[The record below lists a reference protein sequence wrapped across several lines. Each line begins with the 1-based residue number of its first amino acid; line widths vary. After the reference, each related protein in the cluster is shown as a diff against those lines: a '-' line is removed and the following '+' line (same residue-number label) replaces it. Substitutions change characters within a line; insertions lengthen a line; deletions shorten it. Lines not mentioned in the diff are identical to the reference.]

1 MQKEA
6 VWRDAERIDVH
17 NHVWQ
22 AGGGQTTGS
31 CGALDVGHAERLLA
45 KGEKL
50 GIDCFCVSTPLTS
63 DAPTPEEVRAANNAV
78 LEAMRISDRFLGF
91 CFLNPGDVAE
101 ALKEIERCVVEG
113 GMMGIKLYNQYFVC
127 DPAQRP
133 VMERAAELGVPVLM
147 HAGKVTDTETRK
159 RQPRLSHAGHFLK
172 AAEMFPETTLIQG
185 HIGGGGD
192 WEWNLRVL
200 EEAPSN
206 VYIDTSGSVIDTG
219 IVDRTVA
226 TLGVD
231 RVLFATDGILE
242 EGIGKLLDADLD
254 EGDRA
259 RIFAGNA
266 RAIFSRRAGL

>member
-1 MQKEA
+1 MPEKEA
-6 VWRDAERIDVH
+6 VWRGAERIDVH
-17 NHVWQ
+17 NHVWR
-22 AGGGQTTGS
+22 AGRGQVDGPSGG
-31 CGALDVGHAERLLA
+31 LDVGRAERLLA

-50 GIDCFCVSTPLTS
+50 GIDCFCVSTPLTG
-63 DAPTPEEVRAANNAV
+63 DAPTPEEVRAANDAV
-78 LEAMRISDRFLGF
+78 LEAMRMSDRFLGF
-91 CFLNPGDVAE
+91 CFLNPGE
-101 ALKEIERCVVEG
+101 AAAALEEMERCIVEG
-113 GMMGIKLYNQYFVC
+113 GMMGVKLYHQYVVC

-133 VMERAAELGVPVLM
+133 VMERAAELAVPVLM
-147 HAGKVTDTETRK
+147 HAGKVTDTENLR

-200 EEAPSN
+200 EEAQAN

-242 EGIGKLLDADLD
+242 EGVGKLLNADLG
-254 EGDRA
+254 EADRA
-259 RIFAGNA
+259 QIFGGNA
-266 RAIFSRRAGL
+266 RAIFSRRRG